1 MNQWSRRRK
10 RIILALIFFIL
21 IVLVGLPIFFLFYRA
36 PTCFD
41 NKWNGNE
48 TGIDC
53 GGSCQLLCTTESLP
67 LILKGDPRVLKVKDN
82 TFELVALI
90 ENSNINGEVYRAG
103 YTFKLYNS
111 SASIPIKVFEG
122 ETYIPKGSTFSIF
135 EGPFVLEEGVTPTR
149 ATFEWKEESLVWR
162 KGAIQ
167 TSKLVVKNINISG
180 EDTRPRLD
188 ASIENT
194 SLENVSNIEL
204 VALIYN
210 ETGNIFAASKT
221 FIDKLPAGSSIPIVF
236 TWPSSFDQRVLDT
249 DIIIRILPDRSF
261 IR

>member
-1 MNQWSRRRK
+1 MNQWSRNRK

-21 IVLVGLPIFFLFYRA
+21 VVLIGLPVFFLFYRA
-36 PTCFD
+36 STCFD
-41 NKWNGNE
+41 NKWNGSE
-48 TGIDC
+48 TGVDC

-90 ENSNINGEVYRAG
+90 ENSNISGEVYRAG
-103 YTFKLYNS
+103 YIFKLYDS
-111 SASIPIKVFEG
+111 SRPVPIKVVEG

-135 EGPFVLEEGVTPTR
+135 EGPFVLEDGATPTR
-149 ATFEWKEESLVWR
+149 VTFEWKEESLVWR
-162 KGAIQ
+162 KGVIQ
-167 TSKLVVKNINISG
+167 TSKLLVEDLNISK

-188 ASIENT
+188 ASIENA

-204 VALIYN
+204 VALISN

-221 FIDKLPAGSSIPIVF
+221 FIDKLPPGESLPVVF
-236 TWPSSFDQRVLDT
+236 TWPSPFNERALDI
-249 DIIIRILPDRSF
+249 DIIIHILPDRSF